1 MSNYQSILVKL
12 SSIDDVNEFVSIA
25 SLNKG
30 DIDIRSG
37 RYIVDG
43 KSILGILSLNLSQPL
58 TVDIY
63 DGDFA
68 SKVTRFIV
76 EEIDA

>member
-1 MSNYQSILVKL
+1 MRKIHSVQVKL
-12 SSIDDVNEFVSIA
+12 TSIDDVNEFVSIA

-37 RYIVDG
+37 RYIIDG
-43 KSILGILSLNLSQPL
+43 KSILGILSLNLNQPL

-63 DGDFA
+63 DGDF
-68 SKVTRFIV
+68 V
-76 EEIDA
+76 EKIEKFLYYE